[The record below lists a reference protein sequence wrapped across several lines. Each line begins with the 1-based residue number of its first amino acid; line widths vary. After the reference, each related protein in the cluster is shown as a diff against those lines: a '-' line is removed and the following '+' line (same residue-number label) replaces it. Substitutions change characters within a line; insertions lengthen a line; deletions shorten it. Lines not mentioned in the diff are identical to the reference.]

1 MSQTQELP
9 EIFRTPP
16 APPGVLFRP
25 REVYATVDGRD
36 LHLDLYAA
44 PGERRPGV
52 MFIHGGGWQ
61 HGMASMHIR
70 NAAALAAHGYVGAT
84 LDYRLSG
91 EASWPAPLDD
101 VTAALRWMC
110 SNAADI
116 GLDADRLAVAGDSAG
131 GHLAAMLALTCA
143 DVSAA
148 VLWYPAV
155 DLRRESVVPGID
167 AVVAQL
173 MGDDDSDVRREQASP
188 ILRVHP
194 ACPPI
199 LTLTGRDDPVCR
211 VEPIAAFHRALR
223 AAGVEERLEVWDGL
237 GHAFDFE
244 PSCWQRS
251 LDELVT
257 FLDSVLGH
265 EAPG

>member
-1 MSQTQELP
+1 MSQTEELP
-9 EIFRTPP
+9 EIFRTP
-16 APPGVLFRP
+16 ATPPGAVFRP

-61 HGMASMHIR
+61 HGTAAMHIR
-70 NAAALAAHGYVGAT
+70 NAAALAAHGYVSAT
-84 LDYRLSG
+84 IDYRLSG
-91 EASWPAPLDD
+91 EAAWPAALDD
-101 VTAALRWMC
+101 VTAALRWMRTH
-110 SNAADI
+110 AAEI
-116 GLDADRLAVAGDSAG
+116 GLDPDRLAVAGDSAG
-131 GHLAAMLALTCA
+131 GHLAAMAALG
-143 DVSAA
+143 DPQVSAA

-173 MGDDDSDVRREQASP
+173 MGGDDTDARREQASP
-188 ILRVHP
+188 LLRVHP
-194 ACPPI
+194 HCPPV
-199 LTLTGRDDPVCR
+199 LTLTGREDPVCR
-211 VEPIAAFHRALR
+211 VEPIVAFHRALR
-223 AAGVEERLEVWDGL
+223 AAGVDEHLEVWDGL

-251 LDELVT
+251 LDELVP
-257 FLDSVLGH
+257 FLDRVLRH
-265 EAPG
+265 QVLA